1 MSRQTPGWNAEYADL
16 ESETQ
21 ALLNSVRKGPPAAA
35 ASSPKKAAAA
45 KKKRGAAASP
55 KRRGGR
61 KRGGRAT
68 PKSGRSRSKSRQRR
82 YDVEEIDVA
91 PSDTASSAGPDDSFA
106 GLIATATMNST
117 ASTRGGSPHNGG
129 GGGRRRR
136 RRSSRDTPIQSR
148 GSSSTNLEDSAGSE
162 GGFSEIEPPAS
173 DRSSGAESGGSPPS
187 AGESKRSSP
196 PPSNTVA
203 AAGDSVEAAAAKE
216 QQERLEAL
224 ERARAEE
231 AKLRELSFRAEESR
245 VREGLDGFIP
255 HKVTQVATAVKELDA
270 EKARLNELEGKMKAG
285 GKQRLDN
292 LQRRDRRV
300 AEVKASTD
308 IQRIVRGKFGRKRAH
323 MKRKQMEME
332 AAGISLLP
340 PLHPELPGPDP
351 RDFGP
356 SETPESGANTTN
368 IDMDDQ
374 GYLVGGGGSRLPQ
387 LNFSSG
393 KGGGGGRLQSFKV
406 GRRRGGDGPGRPFSA
421 SSSLSSASST
431 ASSDLDLDEA
441 IPVERT
447 PRLFLPDGSP
457 DIKLRD
463 TVRNALRVSRFDS
476 VSTLLA
482 SGPLARKVKKG
493 KERMEKKGGVRKSTA
508 DRVKGMH
515 TPYRSGT
522 GDQMGSPGKQK
533 NGGKFVATVKG
544 SAADAQSSGVMSP
557 SQKGKK
563 GKATGMSGPPAMYEV
578 SHGGF
583 DTGERTVDP
592 NADDTASEANSDA
605 GGAMVKK
612 GGSSLKKSKGRKKKQ
627 VCFACWSAGDDMVK
641 RCDLHEDDENAPDD
655 GRDDSILMCGN
666 WNVHALRRR
675 YRAEELQEV
684 FAKAVSSLRWD
695 LNRKQFVTVIECR
708 HPIYRMINGML
719 ELLNKR
725 KSRMDHAR
733 AWFKSILEDLRAGKI
748 KGLSEKQKQKS
759 KMLAAKDSMM
769 NFAWTQRY
777 AREVSFC
784 FVCVCV
790 CVCF

>member
-1 MSRQTPGWNAEYADL
+1 MA
-16 ESETQ
+16 
-21 ALLNSVRKGPPAAA
+21 NS
-35 ASSPKKAAAA
+35 SSSSSLH
-45 KKKRGAAASP
+45 RH
-55 KRRGGR
+55 GR
-61 KRGGRAT
+61 
-68 PKSGRSRSKSRQRR
+68 
-82 YDVEEIDVA
+82 
-91 PSDTASSAGPDDSFA
+91 
-106 GLIATATMNST
+106 
-117 ASTRGGSPHNGG
+117 
-129 GGGRRRR
+129 
-136 RRSSRDTPIQSR
+136 
-148 GSSSTNLEDSAGSE
+148 STNLEDSVGSE

-173 DRSSGAESGGSPPS
+173 DRSSGTESGGSPT

-196 PPSNTVA
+196 AGHTAN
-203 AAGDSVEAAAAKE
+203 AGDSVESAAAKE

-255 HKVTQVATAVKELDA
+255 HKVTQVAKAVKELDA

-285 GKQRLDN
+285 GQQRLDN
-292 LQRRDRRV
+292 LRRRDRRV
-300 AEVKASTD
+300 AEVHAATD

-323 MKRKQMEME
+323 IKRKQMEME

-393 KGGGGGRLQSFKV
+393 KGGGGRLKSFKV
-406 GRRRGGDGPGRPFSA
+406 GNRRGDGPGRPFSA
-421 SSSLSSASST
+421 SSSISSASST

-493 KERMEKKGGVRKSTA
+493 KDRMEKKGGVRKATV

-515 TPYRSGT
+515 TPYRSGS
-522 GDQMGSPGKQK
+522 GDQIGSPGKQK
-533 NGGKFVATVKG
+533 NGGKFVATVKS

-563 GKATGMSGPPAMYEV
+563 GKKGKAASGMSGPPAMYEV

-592 NADDTASEANSDA
+592 NADDTASEADSDA
-605 GGAMVKK
+605 GGAIVKK
-612 GGSSLKKSKGRKKKQ
+612 GGSSKKTKGRKKKQ

-777 AREVSFC
+777 AREVSLGEGWLVACC
-784 FVCVCV
+784 FLK
-790 CVCF
+790 FFLLFLLLFI